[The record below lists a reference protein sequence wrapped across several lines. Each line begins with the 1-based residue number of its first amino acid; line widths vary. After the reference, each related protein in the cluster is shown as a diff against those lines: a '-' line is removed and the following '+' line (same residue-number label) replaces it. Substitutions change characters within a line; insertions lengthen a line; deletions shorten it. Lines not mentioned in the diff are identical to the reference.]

1 MNCVDGRMEIQNHIQ
16 NMQYIRGT
24 TNTAA
29 AIQYARNNMFTSAN
43 GDRGN
48 VANVAVVMTDGGS
61 NDKSATF
68 R

>member
-1 MNCVDGRMEIQNHIQ
+1 MP
-16 NMQYIRGT
+16 YIRGT

-29 AIQYARNNMFTSAN
+29 ALKYVIDNMFTSAN
-43 GDRGN
+43 GDRASASN
-48 VANVAVVMTDGGS
+48 IIVVMTDGGS